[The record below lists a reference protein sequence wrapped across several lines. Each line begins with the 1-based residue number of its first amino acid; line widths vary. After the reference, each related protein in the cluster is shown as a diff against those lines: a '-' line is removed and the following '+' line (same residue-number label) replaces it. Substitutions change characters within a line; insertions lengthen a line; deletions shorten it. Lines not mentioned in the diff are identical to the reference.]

1 MNQKDIF
8 YTDTC
13 IIMLDFAENDHFVLQ
28 GVIQSFHW
36 NKSQCSIHSAVI
48 ITSMCNKC
56 PSRKVIWFYIRRF
69 KT

>member
-36 NKSQCSIHSAVI
+36 NKSQCTQLLLLQVCV
-48 ITSMCNKC
+48 TSVLQE
-56 PSRKVIWFYIRRF
+56 R
-69 KT
+69 